1 MKKINEINQI
11 LLFILIVFVL
21 LYFGSPF
28 LVPFVFGVFFAS
40 LMAPFSNFLEK
51 HKINRVFS
59 SLISTMVIFIVT
71 GIVLY
76 ITMLQINRFVLEI
89 PDIRYE
95 IQNEFENIQK
105 RIASATD
112 LSVDEQRELWQNRS
126 PNIIGIIEAGLTRFL
141 GDVVN
146 IAGGFLLVL
155 VYLFLLLYYRSKF
168 KDSFLMFMSNEKKKK
183 AEDILEE
190 ISEIV
195 YHYLWGRVKVMA
207 ILAILYYITFLI
219 FDLPYAGLLTIF
231 GALITIIPY
240 LGPFLSGILPIIF
253 AIFYLPGFSLIIL
266 FTVIIIII
274 QLTESYVFEP
284 VIIGH
289 EVKINPLIVIIAIMM
304 GAMIWGLAGM
314 ILFVPVFAVLKIIAD
329 HSPGL
334 KPVGYFLGSS
344 SKSRS

>member
-112 LSVDEQRELWQNRS
+112 LSVHEQRELWRNRS

-329 HSPGL
+329 HSPSL